1 MREIV
6 REHDGMMK
14 VWSEPDVGSR
24 FEVWLPCITEVAPAM
39 IMSGAIKPAAI
50 KEQPGLLPRGRG
62 ETVLI
67 VDDESERL
75 LRDEE
80 ILAALGYEAVGFL
93 SANDALA
100 ACRAAPERF
109 DVMVV
114 GHLASNVAALELA
127 TALHRI
133 APTPPILLATAAA
146 EEIGADAL
154 VSAGIYE
161 IVHRPLSIAGI
172 AAALTRC
179 IASSANFSRRTT
191 NVTQFARAEIT
202 S

>member
-1 MREIV
+1 
-6 REHDGMMK
+6 MMK
-14 VWSEPDVGSR
+14 VWSEPGVGSR
-24 FEVWLPCITEVAPAM
+24 FEVWLPCITEVAPSAV
-39 IMSGAIKPAAI
+39 
-50 KEQPGLLPRGRG
+50 KEAPRLLPRGEG

-93 SANDALA
+93 RAEDALA

-114 GHLASNVAALELA
+114 GHLASNAAALELA
-127 TALHRI
+127 AALHGI
-133 APTPPILLATAAA
+133 APARPILLATASA
-146 EEIGADAL
+146 EEIGAEAL
-154 VSAGIYE
+154 VAAGICE

-172 AAALTRC
+172 AAALARC
-179 IASSANFSRRTT
+179 VASGGGFARSAT